1 MIEKKLPWV
10 IVAVLA
16 GLLIIVTF
24 LWIDA
29 MSRLGSG
36 NLSVQRDL
44 IREHC
49 AKTDEESRARC
60 SEELA
65 DLQTMLENFADELE
79 KAELPTASVQFVA
92 TSTATTSKR

>member
-1 MIEKKLPWV
+1 MMEKKLPW
-10 IVAVLA
+10 IISAVLA

-29 MSRLGSG
+29 MQRLSGG

-44 IREHC
+44 IREYC
-49 AKTDEESRARC
+49 GKSDEASRERC

-65 DLQTMLENFADELE
+65 DLQTMLEDFAKDLREAPLE
-79 KAELPTASVQFVA
+79 ATVQVS
-92 TSTATTSKR
+92 TSTATSSNAR